1 MSGFS
6 FKLTKTVEKKV
17 LQDSKIRDDST
28 KDDKEER
35 DIIKD
40 VSGNKITGTIVKKK
54 EEILVIP
61 MIAKN
66 KWKDRG
72 LKTDDDEPPS
82 KEPKVETMPAEKS
95 EKDMSI
101 MELAA
106 KELVAE
112 SRKQM
117 EDWSN
122 ADNGPEVD
130 QVPLLL
136 ANAVPEGFET
146 DENLDVSLRAEQSSL
161 DDYESIPVD
170 KYGLAMLRGMG
181 WKPGEGIG
189 GFKKQVIA
197 TIDPVVRPKGLGLGA
212 SRPKK
217 QKDQEVKEGEEKLS
231 LKRGAFV
238 LIDSGNKAGL
248 YGEIEGLD
256 EENARLVIK
265 LVLGGEKVSVSENII
280 KLVTKQEFKEWG
292 KIVNKEKFKKYKADQ
307 DSKKGRELSPEQDVM
322 VIDDKLPSRKK
333 EKRRSSSRDSS
344 PEVKR
349 VKVEKRTWVRPDLRV
364 RCIDK
369 KYKGG
374 KYFNEKLIVV
384 DVVTNNSCDCRTEEG
399 KMVQGLRTDK
409 LETVIPRDIGGRV
422 QIIEGKFK
430 NEIAELLD
438 KDKSKCRANVRLVI
452 SGKVLLKDYEDICSY
467 TGTTEEYEMD

>member
-82 KEPKVETMPAEKS
+82 KEPKVQTMPAEKS

-212 SRPKK
+212 SRPK
-217 QKDQEVKEGEEKLS
+217 
-231 LKRGAFV
+231 
-238 LIDSGNKAGL
+238 
-248 YGEIEGLD
+248 
-256 EENARLVIK
+256 
-265 LVLGGEKVSVSENII
+265 
-280 KLVTKQEFKEWG
+280 
-292 KIVNKEKFKKYKADQ
+292 
-307 DSKKGRELSPEQDVM
+307 
-322 VIDDKLPSRKK
+322 SRRT
-333 EKRRSSSRDSS
+333 RR
-344 PEVKR
+344 
-349 VKVEKRTWVRPDLRV
+349 
-364 RCIDK
+364 
-369 KYKGG
+369 
-374 KYFNEKLIVV
+374 
-384 DVVTNNSCDCRTEEG
+384 
-399 KMVQGLRTDK
+399 
-409 LETVIPRDIGGRV
+409 
-422 QIIEGKFK
+422 
-430 NEIAELLD
+430 
-438 KDKSKCRANVRLVI
+438 
-452 SGKVLLKDYEDICSY
+452 
-467 TGTTEEYEMD
+467 